1 MSSVDG
7 LGPGTPTP
15 VSYQPRQIGRGKA
28 LKYESKS
35 GQIQADVGKGVPG
48 ANINAAFQPRPP
60 MRPPGVKGLGETG
73 AFVDA
78 RA

>member
-15 VSYQPRQIGRGKA
+15 VSYAPRPIGKGKA
-28 LKYESKS
+28 LRYQSMS
-35 GQIQADVGKGVPG
+35 GRISAEVGKGVEG
-48 ANINAAFQPRPP
+48 ANNNASFQPRPP
-60 MRPPGVKGLGETG
+60 THPPGIKGGGDTG